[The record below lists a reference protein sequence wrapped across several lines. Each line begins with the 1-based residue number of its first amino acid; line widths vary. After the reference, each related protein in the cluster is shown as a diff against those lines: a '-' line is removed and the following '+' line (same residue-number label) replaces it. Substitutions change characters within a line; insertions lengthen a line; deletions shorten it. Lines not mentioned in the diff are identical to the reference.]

1 MTRTRA
7 PHRLSW
13 EQLTLVPPALVTAEL
28 TLHYDGRSDA
38 LQTAWRIRCTET
50 DAVIGMEVSATASNA
65 RDTLRV
71 TRAARMLHER
81 ALGVLGP
88 F

>member
-7 PHRLSW
+7 PHHLSW

-28 TLHYDGRSDA
+28 TLYYDGRSDA

-65 RDTLRV
+65 RDTQYWTLNLASRLLRGSGRLV
-71 TRAARMLHER
+71 
-81 ALGVLGP
+81 
-88 F
+88 